1 MYPDH
6 SPAIRYAVNHPNI
19 TAEELAAKFDLNPQQ
34 SEGII
39 ETASHMWPTDDDWS
53 DYDDY
58 LDAMTES
65 YLPN

>member
-19 TAEELAAKFDLNPQQ
+19 TAEELAAKFDLDPQQ

-39 ETASHMWPTDDDWS
+39 ETASHMWPDLYGGYDEYLAS
-53 DYDDY
+53 DYR
-58 LDAMTES
+58 
-65 YLPN
+65 